1 MNIGNLTAICL
12 VAAVCLSACGKSDA
26 PAAQEKSA
34 SVSAP
39 VVGLSSGQAVAG
51 KEDNCKAIQE
61 RNTNRG
67 TLNYELQNA
76 GCPPVDLSKQ

>member
-1 MNIGNLTAICL
+1 MKFGNLTAICL
-12 VAAVCLSACGKSDA
+12 VAVCLIACSKNDA
-26 PAAQEKSA
+26 PAAQDK
-34 SVSAP
+34 AP
-39 VVGLSSGQAVAG
+39 VAAAPVIGLSSGQAVAG

-76 GCPPVDLSKQ
+76 GCPPVDMSKQ